1 MVKSSFD
8 FIMTQKMAML
18 QNTVTLPQI
27 IVFSKCYGAYHQ
39 GEI

>member
-1 MVKSSFD
+1 
-8 FIMTQKMAML
+8 MTQKMVIL
-18 QNTVTLPQI
+18 QNIVTLPQI